1 MYNVFVVVF
10 VPPCSLKDVDSTSLQ
25 EVHDKIEE
33 VVLAAQGLCEVTT
46 VMKDLSAHAS
56 STSGAM
62 LVLTNTMITHMKEA
76 FGCIVCKGL

>member
-10 VPPCSLKDVDSTSLQ
+10 VPPCSPKDVDSTSLQ

-33 VVLAAQGLCEVTT
+33 VVLAAQGLSEVTT
-46 VMKDLSAHAS
+46 VMMDLSAHAI

-62 LVLTNTMITHMKEA
+62 LVLTNTMITHRKEA